1 MQEETDKVI
10 RFMSFDNYGTAVIV
24 KGRLEANGIE
34 CFLSNAERLNLGPFH
49 SSVNEGISLNIFEK
63 DIEKVKAI
71 LGRDDEISETDP
83 EADWQE

>member
-1 MQEETDKVI
+1 MGENSEKII

-34 CFLSNAERLNLGPFH
+34 CFLSDAERLNLGSFH
-49 SSVNEGISLNIFEK
+49 TSEIEGISLNVFEK

-71 LGRDDEISETDP
+71 LGRDDEISETDQ
-83 EADWQE
+83 EADWQG